1 MVKCCCAG
9 PSLLYLI
16 NLPLSKFDFWELT
29 DLGSHQD
36 FTENVLN
43 HLIKT
48 LINVWRTGP
57 LFSNGGRAPGKVTVL
72 STVSFKPHF
81 TICLSDPLFFLTF
94 NCIVW
99 RKYLFVFC
107 FGLVLNSWYGF
118 AIHTLLASA
127 FTSRCHC
134 CRVFTESHMFGVF
147 KWFALRLSALSS
159 SLHCITLQTFKRLH
173 WSINLSCLLCRL
185 KAHCQRNR
193 CALLISGKCQ
203 MMMCMRSAFVWGL
216 CVIKFEMI
224 SRVLLSH
231 HRAFCVFYS
240 IVCFSV
246 FI

>member
-1 MVKCCCAG
+1 MSWTYGEQAPG
-9 PSLLYLI
+9 
-16 NLPLSKFDFWELT
+16 
-29 DLGSHQD
+29 
-36 FTENVLN
+36 
-43 HLIKT
+43 
-48 LINVWRTGP
+48 
-57 LFSNGGRAPGKVTVL
+57 LFSNSGLAPGKATVL
-72 STVSFKPHF
+72 NTVTFKQHF

-94 NCIVW
+94 NCIDW
-99 RKYLFVFC
+99 RKYLFVVF

-134 CRVFTESHMFGVF
+134 CRVFAESHRFGVF

-203 MMMCMRSAFVWGL
+203 MMMCMRSVFVWGL

-224 SRVLLSH
+224 SRVLLSYH
-231 HRAFCVFYS
+231 HALCVFYS
-240 IVCFSV
+240 LVCFSV